1 MSVTVEGVWN
11 FIKGVGVAIYEI
23 AEGLISLVIDAGII
37 AISNNIPDF
46 IEPEFLKKAANTRV
60 ETFAG
65 TLEQIIDD
73 PIIVLESVA
82 QSLSDTSEKEG
93 IMYVTGGAATSLIP
107 YVGQSKYLKLL
118 KVEKDKATN
127 TKAVNPAIAQKVKEI
142 VQYNKVFEGFK
153 KETVELYK
161 DVKNGG
167 TQFVDDVTHFLGR
180 TLFPDQNLQMS
191 TANSVPLNVFS
202 RATVEDRIDSVVSRS
217 SVKVE
222 EKGTGDGTKGTV
234 KVNLKNIDEFIDG
247 TKTFDDVVDDF
258 ARLYSE
264 KIQTNKTW
272 SWNKSFHG
280 GEHLT
285 ARQRKLIK
293 EKAIEDGL
301 IPNVNVIKAD
311 GMRYG
316 FADFKSAGLVVE
328 TKDLP
333 ESLWLKSDEAQFE
346 WLDNVIGGRPE
357 GMTWHHTE
365 VPGKMELVPFGIHNI
380 TIHNGGRST
389 GMWAD
394 APR

>member
-1 MSVTVEGVWN
+1 MGSIRASAENTHTVENGVRAL
-11 FIKGVGVAIYEI
+11 FSQAYE
-23 AEGLISLVIDAGII
+23 V
-37 AISNNIPDF
+37 NIG
-46 IEPEFLKKAANTRV
+46 N
-60 ETFAG
+60 G
-65 TLEQIIDD
+65 Q
-73 PIIVLESVA
+73 
-82 QSLSDTSEKEG
+82 
-93 IMYVTGGAATSLIP
+93 VT
-107 YVGQSKYLKLL
+107 
-118 KVEKDKATN
+118 KATGN
-127 TKAVNPAIAQKVKEI
+127 
-142 VQYNKVFEGFK
+142 
-153 KETVELYK
+153 
-161 DVKNGG
+161 
-167 TQFVDDVTHFLGR
+167 
-180 TLFPDQNLQMS
+180 
-191 TANSVPLNVFS
+191 
-202 RATVEDRIDSVVSRS
+202 
-217 SVKVE
+217 
-222 EKGTGDGTKGTV
+222 
-234 KVNLKNIDEFIDG
+234 VNLKNIDEFIDG

-280 GEHLT
+280 GEYLT

-293 EKAIEDGL
+293 EKAIADGL

-316 FADFKSAGLVVE
+316 FADFKSVGLVVE